1 MKAFLVFVDETGFL
15 MMPLVR
21 RSWAPRGHTPLLFQR
36 TQSHK
41 KVSVIAAICV
51 SPKRDRIHLYFRLH
65 PDANINATY
74 VLDFLKNLSR
84 QLNNPAVLI
93 WDRLLA
99 HKAKKVHSYI
109 RDSKTWHAEFF
120 PPYAPELNPVE
131 NVWSYMKRNPLAN
144 DAPYDL
150 FDLMTKTRHHGRS
163 LQNKQDLLRSF
174 VRHTP
179 LFLRLK

>member
-1 MKAFLVFVDETGFL
+1 

-21 RSWAPRGHTPLLFQR
+21 RSWAPRGHTPYLFHR

-41 KVSVIAAICV
+41 KVSAIAALCV
-51 SPKRDRIHLYFRLH
+51 SPERDRVQLYFRLH

-74 VLDFLKNLSR
+74 VLDFLKNLSQ
-84 QLNNPAVLI
+84 QLKCPMVLI
-93 WDRLLA
+93 WDRFMA
-99 HKAKKVHSYI
+99 HKANKVQSYI
-109 RDSKTWHAEFF
+109 RGSKTLHSEFL

-131 NVWSYMKRNPLAN
+131 NVWGYMKRNPMAN

-150 FDLMTKTRHHGRS
+150 LSLTKKARRHGFS
-163 LQNKQDLLRSF
+163 LQKKQNLIRSF
-174 VRHTP
+174 VKHTP

>member
-1 MKAFLVFVDETGFL
+1 MVFLDETGFL

-21 RSWAPRGHTPLLFQR
+21 RSWAPRSRTASLYQR

-41 KVSVIAAICV
+41 KVSVIAVLSV
-51 SPKRDRIHLYFRLH
+51 SPGRDRIRLYFRLH
-65 PDANINATY
+65 PDANINAPY

-84 QLNNPAVLI
+84 QLKSPMVLL
-93 WDRLLA
+93 WDLFLA
-99 HKAKKVHSYI
+99 HKAKRVQSYI
-109 RDSKTWHAEFF
+109 RSSKALHSEFL

-131 NVWSYMKRNPLAN
+131 NVWGYIKRNPMAH

-150 FDLMTKTRHHGRS
+150 LTLAKKARRHGYS
-163 LQNKQDLLRSF
+163 LQKKLNLLRSF
-174 VRHTP
+174 VKHTP